1 MHKFHCFFLFFFFVE
16 AITYLL
22 LYDLHGCTFNSLGNT
37 QNQIPNREH
46 HERQLQLYAKHV
58 KNIQAPARQ

>member
-1 MHKFHCFFLFFFFVE
+1 MHKFHCFFFFVVE
-16 AITYLL
+16 AIIYLL
-22 LYDLHGCTFNSLGNT
+22 LHNLHGCTFKSLGNT

-58 KNIQAPARQ
+58 KNIQAPAGQ